1 MPWLEAESN
10 YTAENFDK
18 NGNRVVIWP
27 GCKAFSS
34 EETAIQILMNAA
46 SITAIH
52 DGNTGIAVWGV
63 AIWGP
68 AGKGLYNTLVTIT
81 VNETGPHI
89 ERTVPEFI
97 QVTTPLPLPHTRT
110 SC

>member
-1 MPWLEAESN
+1 MSAS
-10 YTAENFDK
+10 K
-18 NGNRVVIWP
+18 V
-27 GCKAFSS
+27 
-34 EETAIQILMNAA
+34 EEIATQTLIKAA
-46 SITAIH
+46 SITAIR

-68 AGKGLYNTLVTIT
+68 AGKSLYNTLVIIT

-97 QVTTPLPLPHTRT
+97 QVTTLLPLPDLFM

>member
-1 MPWLEAESN
+1 MLI
-10 YTAENFDK
+10 K
-18 NGNRVVIWP
+18 V
-27 GCKAFSS
+27 
-34 EETAIQILMNAA
+34 A

-52 DGNTGIAVWGV
+52 GGNTGIAVWGV

-68 AGKGLYNTLVTIT
+68 AGRGLYNTLVTVT
-81 VNETGPHI
+81 VNETGPFI

-97 QVTTPLPLPHTRT
+97 QVIMPFPPRQERA

>member
-1 MPWLEAESN
+1 MSVPK
-10 YTAENFDK
+10 F
-18 NGNRVVIWP
+18 
-27 GCKAFSS
+27 
-34 EETAIQILMNAA
+34 EETASRILMKAA

-52 DGNTGIAVWGV
+52 NGNTGIAVWGV

-68 AGKGLYNTLVTIT
+68 TGKSLYNTLVTIT

-97 QVTTPLPLPHTRT
+97 QVTAALPLPHLSV